1 MDALDLASPSIE
13 RSRAV
18 GFIAGTSPPKT
29 QFQRDYTVSVRL
41 LWPFVRLL
49 GADKRSASALREAGV
64 FAAEFADPDTRLSHG
79 VVMRLLEENMACNP
93 AVGLH
98 AAEVTEPGD
107 FDVVE
112 YAARSCPTLAAA
124 IACGCR
130 YFRLIQESAALTCVP
145 EGDNIALSYGVTESA
160 SQPRAATDFA
170 IGSIYKLLRRN
181 LAIDDSGMH
190 VQFVHQ
196 EPGYAAEYARVFGIP
211 VRFGAQSNA
220 IVIPSAQL
228 AAPMLRAD
236 SRIARAFELRAAHL
250 LQKLKRVDATAERV
264 RELVSHHLDSGQV
277 TMAWTA
283 RRLAMS
289 VPTLRRHLEA
299 EGTTYREIVDELRR
313 HFAERELRDGSTSV
327 GELAFLLGFAN
338 VGAFHRAFKRWT
350 GIAPTR
356 YRVTSRSEPPAALLD

>member
-1 MDALDLASPSIE
+1 
-13 RSRAV
+13 
-18 GFIAGTSPPKT
+18 
-29 QFQRDYTVSVRL
+29 
-41 LWPFVRLL
+41 
-49 GADKRSASALREAGV
+49 
-64 FAAEFADPDTRLSHG
+64 
-79 VVMRLLEENMACNP
+79 
-93 AVGLH
+93 
-98 AAEVTEPGD
+98 
-107 FDVVE
+107 
-112 YAARSCPTLAAA
+112 
-124 IACGCR
+124 
-130 YFRLIQESAALTCVP
+130 VP
-145 EGDNIALSYGVTESA
+145 EGDNVALSYGVIENA

-181 LAIDDSGMH
+181 VAIDESAIH
-190 VQFVHQ
+190 VRFVHQ
-196 EPGYAAEYARVFGIP
+196 EPGYVSEYARVFGVP

-220 IVIPSAQL
+220 IVMPRSQL
-228 AAPMLRAD
+228 IASMLRAD
-236 SRIARAFELRAAHL
+236 ARIARAFELRAAHL

-264 RELVSHHLDSGQV
+264 RELVSQHLDSGQV

-313 HFAERELRDGSTSV
+313 HVAERELRDGSTSV

-356 YRVTSRSEPPAALLD
+356 FRVTSRSEPPAALLD